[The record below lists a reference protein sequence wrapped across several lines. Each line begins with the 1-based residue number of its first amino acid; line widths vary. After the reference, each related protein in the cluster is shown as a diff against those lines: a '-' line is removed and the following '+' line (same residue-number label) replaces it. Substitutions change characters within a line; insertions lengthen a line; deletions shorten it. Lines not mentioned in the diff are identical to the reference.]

1 VGNKNSDKTMKGGMP
16 AGRFLFRFALIFCLL
31 QASWVFWGDSYRVVF
46 RAMAAI
52 SLGGGDERQE
62 LSLEPVKTARGDT
75 RVVIVNRSIMAPDG
89 SGPVRN
95 LDFHSRSLGWSPACL
110 LSALILASSVPWPR
124 RLRALGLGLIL
135 QHGAILVLLGFC
147 VWLDSAALGLAR
159 IPPAS
164 EWMFVAAKEALLHNL
179 PLSLPVLMWAFMLYD
194 KNAFAD
200 ARSGWP
206 SGREP
211 LSSQKKLRK

>member
-1 VGNKNSDKTMKGGMP
+1 MKGGMP
-16 AGRFLFRFALIFCLL
+16 AGRFLLRFVLIFCLL
-31 QASWVFWGDSYRVVF
+31 QASWILWGDSYRIVF

-52 SLGGGDERQE
+52 YLGRGDARQE

-75 RVVIVNRSIMAPDG
+75 RVVIVNRSLMAADG

-95 LDFHSRSLGWSPACL
+95 LDFHSRSLAWSPACL

-135 QHGAILVLLGFC
+135 QHGAILLLLGFC
-147 VWLDSAALGLAR
+147 VWLDSAALGLAHVPPLTER
-159 IPPAS
+159 IL
-164 EWMFVAAKEALLHNL
+164 VAAKEAFLHNL
-179 PLSLPVLMWAFMLYD
+179 PLALPVLMWAFMLYD
-194 KNAFAD
+194 KNAFSD

-206 SGREP
+206 SERDP
-211 LSSQKKLRK
+211 LSRQKKLRK